1 MDRNPACLYKTL
13 TVGVIVLFFIV
24 GVQPAFAD
32 DVPNL
37 EKENNDIEKDLL
49 PNLQVRIAPQFEGFA
64 PVLVCN
70 YNRYKGN
77 HRDGKNRTKCNH

>member
-13 TVGVIVLFFIV
+13 TVGVIVLFIMV

-37 EKENNDIEKDLL
+37 EK
-49 PNLQVRIAPQFEGFA
+49 
-64 PVLVCN
+64 
-70 YNRYKGN
+70 
-77 HRDGKNRTKCNH
+77 